1 MWVPEYKIFVVVV
14 VGFEL
19 IYKRMYD
26 YFQSGYPGNE
36 KTNLFTLDQTELVR
50 ICFNSKM
57 LSCIK
62 VLLSNG

>member
-19 IYKRMYD
+19 IKRMYD

-36 KTNLFTLDQTELVR
+36 KTNLFYFGSNRTGQDLFQQQNV
-50 ICFNSKM
+50 
-57 LSCIK
+57 
-62 VLLSNG
+62 VLHQGFTF